1 MSPMLSEAEGNVI
14 RTCVSA
20 GCRQTEKAARIKRR
34 ECVTGED
41 LNATL
46 FEKQRGKNGLRSILL
61 GAMHKR
67 GERSNV
73 AGF

>member
-1 MSPMLSEAEGNVI
+1 MI
-14 RTCVSA
+14 RPLTCVSA
-20 GCRQTEKAARIKRR
+20 GTGYVGRQKKQLASNER
-34 ECVTGED
+34 ESVKGED

-46 FEKQRGKNGLRSILL
+46 FEKQRGKNGLRFILL
-61 GAMHKR
+61 RAMHKR